1 MAEES
6 SDRARS
12 AASEGLHVHEDEP
25 HGAAD
30 GVAPAAASTHDREAA
45 VGVRHEHAGDRHEHD
60 EGGHDHEHYHD
71 DHSHDS
77 SWWSRLWHQLKPH
90 SHDSTEAIQTAEEA
104 SGEGIRAAWISLGGM
119 GATAVLQVGI
129 VAISGSMALLA
140 DTIHNFGHLVTT
152 IPLIIAFRLGRRAPT
167 ARYPFGYR
175 RAEDLVGLLIA
186 LVIALSAAL
195 IIWESVNA
203 LFDPRPLTNLGW
215 VLAAGLVGAAGN
227 ELVAIYRI
235 RTGKRIG
242 STALI
247 AEGNHA
253 RADGLTSLA
262 VVLAVV
268 GVWLGFPQADAVV
281 GLLISAVILWILYE
295 STRSV
300 IHRLMDGVDADTLAR
315 IETVA
320 VAVPGVQHVEHV
332 KARWSGHRL
341 EAQLSLGV
349 DPSMS
354 VADSHVVAERAHHE
368 LLHSIPHLNDVSVH
382 VHPSL
387 QGSTPDDAHELTGH
401 HASSEARRRYQER
414 QAPRPPGQ
422 RPPTVTDRS
431 HAH

>member
-1 MAEES
+1 MTDDSSEPMRSVSDAQAES
-6 SDRARS
+6 RGHATDDD
-12 AASEGLHVHEDEP
+12 HHHD
-25 HGAAD
+25 HDHD
-30 GVAPAAASTHDREAA
+30 G
-45 VGVRHEHAGDRHEHD
+45 
-60 EGGHDHEHYHD
+60 DHEHYHD

-152 IPLIIAFRLGRRAPT
+152 IPLIIAFRLGRRSPT

-203 LFDPRPLTNLGW
+203 LFDPRPLANLGW

-262 VVLAVV
+262 VVLAVI
-268 GVWLGFPQADAVV
+268 GVWLGFPQADAIV

-300 IHRLMDGVDADTLAR
+300 IHRLMDGVDEDTLAR
-315 IETVA
+315 IETA
-320 VAVPGVQHVEHV
+320 AAAVPGVQHVEQV

-349 DPSMS
+349 DPTMS
-354 VADSHVVAERAHHE
+354 VAGSHEVAEQVHHE
-368 LLHSIPHLNDVSVH
+368 LLHSIPHLNDVNVH

-387 QGSTPDDAHELTGH
+387 ESQ
-401 HASSEARRRYQER
+401 ASRA
-414 QAPRPPGQ
+414 PGQ
-422 RPPTVTDRS
+422 PPSTATDRS

>member
-1 MAEES
+1 MSGES
-6 SDRARS
+6 SKRTPSTPEALGGEEAHHVRAGDDQS
-12 AASEGLHVHEDEP
+12 HNYGDA
-25 HGAAD
+25 
-30 GVAPAAASTHDREAA
+30 
-45 VGVRHEHAGDRHEHD
+45 HEHF
-60 EGGHDHEHYHD
+60 HD
-71 DHSHDS
+71 DHRHGS
-77 SWWSRLWHQLKPH
+77 SWWSRLLHELKPH

-203 LFDPRPLTNLGW
+203 LFDPRPLSNLGW
-215 VLAAGLVGAAGN
+215 VLAAGLIGAAGN

-235 RTGKRIG
+235 RTGRRIG

-262 VVLAVV
+262 VVLAAI
-268 GVWLGFPQADAVV
+268 GVWLGFPQADAIV

-295 STRSV
+295 SSRSV
-300 IHRLMDGVDADTLAR
+300 IHRLMDGVDADTLSR

-320 VAVPGVQHVEHV
+320 AAVPGVQHVEQV

-349 DPSMS
+349 DPTMS
-354 VADSHVVAERAHHE
+354 VADSHEVAERAHHE

-387 QGSTPDDAHELTGH
+387 EGSTPGSVHELTGH
-401 HASSEARRRYQER
+401 HASLDARRRYQES
-414 QAPRPPGQ
+414 QAEGAEGQ
-422 RPPTVTDRS
+422 RPSTATHGS
-431 HAH
+431 QAQ

>member
-6 SDRARS
+6 SNTPSTPEAQGGGEAHQVDA
-12 AASEGLHVHEDEP
+12 DDD
-25 HGAAD
+25 HG
-30 GVAPAAASTHDREAA
+30 
-45 VGVRHEHAGDRHEHD
+45 HEHGDDHEHD
-60 EGGHDHEHYHD
+60 HD
-71 DHSHDS
+71 DHSHGS
-77 SWWSRLWHQLKPH
+77 SWWSRLWHELRPH
-90 SHDSTEAIQTAEEA
+90 SHDATEAIQTAEEA

-152 IPLIIAFRLGRRAPT
+152 IPLIIAFRLGRRTPT

-203 LFDPRPLTNLGW
+203 LFDPRPLANLGW

-235 RTGKRIG
+235 RTGRRIG

-262 VVLAVV
+262 VVLAVI
-268 GVWLGFPQADAVV
+268 GVWLGFPQADAIV

-300 IHRLMDGVDADTLAR
+300 IHRLMDGVDADTLTH

-320 VAVPGVQHVEHV
+320 AAVPGVQHVEQV

-349 DPSMS
+349 DPTMS
-354 VADSHVVAERAHHE
+354 VADSHEVAELAHHE

-387 QGSTPDDAHELTGH
+387 EGSTPDDAHELSGH
-401 HASSEARRRYQER
+401 HASLEARRRYLEG
-414 QAPRPPGQ
+414 QASDPPGQ
-422 RPPTVTDRS
+422 PPSTATDRS

>member
-1 MAEES
+1 MTEES
-6 SDRARS
+6 SERTPS
-12 AASEGLHVHEDEP
+12 TSEAQG
-25 HGAAD
+25 G
-30 GVAPAAASTHDREAA
+30 GEAHQ
-45 VGVRHEHAGDRHEHD
+45 VHAGDAH
-60 EGGHDHEHYHD
+60 GHAHGDDHEHYHD
-71 DHSHDS
+71 DPTHGS

-90 SHDSTEAIQTAEEA
+90 SHDSTEAIQTAEES
-104 SGEGIRAAWISLGGM
+104 SGEGIRAAWISLVGM

-140 DTIHNFGHLVTT
+140 DTIHNFGHLATT
-152 IPLIIAFRLGRRAPT
+152 IPLIIAFRLGRRTPT

-235 RTGKRIG
+235 RTGRRIG

-262 VVLAVV
+262 VVLAVI
-268 GVWLGFPQADAVV
+268 GVWLGFPQADAIV
-281 GLLISAVILWILYE
+281 GLLISVVILWILYE

-300 IHRLMDGVDADTLAR
+300 IHRLMDGVDADTLTH
-315 IETVA
+315 IQTVA
-320 VAVPGVQHVEHV
+320 AAVPGVRHVEQV

-349 DPSMS
+349 DPTMS
-354 VADSHVVAERAHHE
+354 VADSHEVAELAHHE

-382 VHPSL
+382 VHPSRE
-387 QGSTPDDAHELTGH
+387 GSTPADAHELTGH
-401 HASSEARRRYQER
+401 HASLEARRRYLEG
-414 QAPRPPGQ
+414 QASGPPGQ
-422 RPPTVTDRS
+422 PPPNATDRT

>member
-1 MAEES
+1 MAEKS
-6 SDRARS
+6 SASEEHRDRRPAPDRA
-12 AASEGLHVHEDEP
+12 GVDHDH
-25 HGAAD
+25 HGD
-30 GVAPAAASTHDREAA
+30 HAP
-45 VGVRHEHAGDRHEHD
+45 
-60 EGGHDHEHYHD
+60 DHEHTHD
-71 DHSHDS
+71 GHEAG
-77 SWWSRLWHQLKPH
+77 WWSRMWHRIKPH

-104 SGEGIRAAWISLGGM
+104 SGEGIRTAWISLGGM
-119 GATAVLQVGI
+119 GLTAFLQVGI

-152 IPLIIAFRLGRRAPT
+152 IPLIIAFRLGRRTPT
-167 ARYPFGYR
+167 SRYPFGYR

-203 LFDPRPLTNLGW
+203 LFNPRPLANLGW
-215 VLAAGLVGAAGN
+215 VLAAGLVGALGN
-227 ELVAIYRI
+227 ELVAVYRI

-253 RADGLTSLA
+253 RADGLTSVA

-268 GVWLGFPQADAVV
+268 GVWLGFPQADAIV
-281 GLLISAVILWILYE
+281 GLLISGVILWILWE

-300 IHRLMDGVDADTLAR
+300 IHRLMDGVDADTLQR
-315 IETVA
+315 LETA
-320 VAVPGVQHVEHV
+320 TATVPGVQHVEQV

-341 EAQLSLGV
+341 EAQITVGV
-349 DPSMS
+349 DPAMS
-354 VADSHVVAERAHHE
+354 VADSHEVAERAHHE
-368 LLHSIPHLNDVSVH
+368 LLHAIPHLNDVSVH

-387 QGSTPDDAHELTGH
+387 GGSTPEDAHDLTGH
-401 HASSEARRRYQER
+401 HASAEARRQYQER
-414 QAPRPPGQ
+414 LAPGAPDQ
-422 RPPTVTDRS
+422 RPATTDRS

>member
-1 MAEES
+1 MTDDS
-6 SDRARS
+6 SEPVRS
-12 AASEGLHVHEDEP
+12 IS
-25 HGAAD
+25 GAYAD
-30 GVAPAAASTHDREAA
+30 GRAHPGDDDHHHD
-45 VGVRHEHAGDRHEHD
+45 HDHDDDHEHD
-60 EGGHDHEHYHD
+60 HD
-71 DHSHDS
+71 DHGHRS

-119 GATAVLQVGI
+119 GATAVLQVAI

-203 LFDPRPLTNLGW
+203 LFDPQPLANLGW

-235 RTGKRIG
+235 RTGRRIG

-262 VVLAVV
+262 VVLAVI
-268 GVWLGFPQADAVV
+268 GVWLGFPQADAIV

-300 IHRLMDGVDADTLAR
+300 IHRLMDGVDADTLIH

-320 VAVPGVQHVEHV
+320 AGVPGVQHVEQV

-349 DPSMS
+349 DPAMS
-354 VADSHVVAERAHHE
+354 VADSHEVAEQAHHE
-368 LLHSIPHLNDVSVH
+368 LLHSIPHLNDVNVH

-387 QGSTPDDAHELTGH
+387 EGSTPDDAHELSGH
-401 HASSEARRRYQER
+401 HASLEARRRYLES
-414 QAPRPPGQ
+414 QASGPPGQ
-422 RPPTVTDRS
+422 QPSTATDRS

>member
-1 MAEES
+1 MTDDS
-6 SDRARS
+6 SGRLRS
-12 AASEGLHVHEDEP
+12 TAGTH
-25 HGAAD
+25 AD
-30 GVAPAAASTHDREAA
+30 GRAHPADDGHHHD
-45 VGVRHEHAGDRHEHD
+45 HD
-60 EGGHDHEHYHD
+60 HDGDHEHYRD

-77 SWWSRLWHQLKPH
+77 NWWSRLWHGLKPH

-119 GATAVLQVGI
+119 GATAVLQVAI

-235 RTGKRIG
+235 RTGRRIG

-262 VVLAVV
+262 VVLAVI
-268 GVWLGFPQADAVV
+268 GVWLGFPQADAIV

-300 IHRLMDGVDADTLAR
+300 IHRLMDGVDADTLTR

-320 VAVPGVQHVEHV
+320 AAVPGVQHVEQV

-349 DPSMS
+349 DPAMS
-354 VADSHVVAERAHHE
+354 VADSHEVAELAHHE
-368 LLHSIPHLNDVSVH
+368 LLHAIPHLNDVNVH
-382 VHPSL
+382 VHPS
-387 QGSTPDDAHELTGH
+387 QGGSTPDDAHELSGH
-401 HASSEARRRYQER
+401 HASMEARRRYLEA
-414 QAPRPPGQ
+414 QASGPRNQPPS
-422 RPPTVTDRS
+422 TATDRS